1 MDKIYSRKRLYLPN
15 VTNSERFIN
24 KKFRKIIAIIIF
36 LIIILGSMLIST
48 EAIGKVLESVCR
60 DKANSKA
67 VIISNEKAI
76 EVMKKYEYEDIMTI
90 HRDAD
95 NNIQMISADIKTIN
109 KIISDVALEIQKEIN
124 KQEEDTVSLKLGMLT
139 GTTLFASVG
148 PTIPVKIST
157 VGSVKT
163 SYTSEFVES
172 GVNQTLHRVY
182 LNVKTTISIVTPYNT
197 IEEPVETQI
206 IIMEN
211 VLVGKV
217 PQSYY
222 NFKGMEQ
229 GNALD
234 VVE

>member
-60 DKANSKA
+60 D
-67 VIISNEKAI
+67 
-76 EVMKKYEYEDIMTI
+76 VMKKYEYEDIMTI
-90 HRDAD
+90 HRDTD

-148 PTIPVKIST
+148 PAMPVKIST

-229 GNALD
+229 SNALD

>member
-1 MDKIYSRKRLYLPN
+1 MYLPVIKN
-15 VTNSERFIN
+15 NERYTNKN
-24 KKFRKIIAIIIF
+24 QRKLTIAIIF
-36 LIIILGSMLIST
+36 LIIIFGSMFISM
-48 EAIGKVLESVCR
+48 EAIGTVLESMCR
-60 DKANSKA
+60 DKARSKA
-67 VIISNEKAI
+67 VIISNEKAT
-76 EVMKKYEYEDIMTI
+76 EVMSRYEYENIMTI

-124 KQEEDTVSLKLGMLT
+124 KQEEDTVSLKIGMLT

-157 VGSVKT
+157 IGNVKT

-229 GNALD
+229 SNALD

>member
-1 MDKIYSRKRLYLPN
+1 MDKIYSRKRIYLPLIKN
-15 VTNSERFIN
+15 NGRYIN
-24 KKFRKIIAIIIF
+24 KKIVIINIF
-36 LIIILGSMLIST
+36 LLIILGSMLIST
-48 EAIGKVLESVCR
+48 ETIGKVLESVCR

-90 HRDAD
+90 HRDID

-148 PTIPVKIST
+148 PIIPVKIST
-157 VGSVKT
+157 VGGVKT

-182 LNVKTTISIVTPYNT
+182 LNVKTMISIVTPYNT
-197 IEEPVETQI
+197 IEEQVETQI

-222 NFKGMEQ
+222 NFKGIEQ

>member
-1 MDKIYSRKRLYLPN
+1 
-15 VTNSERFIN
+15 
-24 KKFRKIIAIIIF
+24 
-36 LIIILGSMLIST
+36 
-48 EAIGKVLESVCR
+48 
-60 DKANSKA
+60 
-67 VIISNEKAI
+67 
-76 EVMKKYEYEDIMTI
+76 MKKYEYEDIMTM

-229 GNALD
+229 SNALD

>member
-1 MDKIYSRKRLYLPN
+1 MYLPVIKN
-15 VTNSERFIN
+15 NERYIN
-24 KKFRKIIAIIIF
+24 KNQRKLTIAIIF
-36 LIIILGSMLIST
+36 LIIIFGSMFISM
-48 EAIGKVLESVCR
+48 EAIGTVLESMCR
-60 DKANSKA
+60 DKARSKA
-67 VIISNEKAI
+67 VIISNEKAT
-76 EVMKKYEYEDIMTI
+76 EVMSRYEYENIMTI

-148 PTIPVKIST
+148 PIIPVKIST
-157 VGSVKT
+157 VGGVKT

-182 LNVKTTISIVTPYNT
+182 LNVKTMISIVTPYNT
-197 IEEPVETQI
+197 IEEQVETQI